1 MKYKILIVGS
11 TGKLGTKLLK
21 FTKNNFIPIYGITC
35 YKNSNKLINQKRQ
48 FLIKNFRT

>member
-21 FTKNNFIPIYGITC
+21 FTKNNSYL
-35 YKNSNKLINQKRQ
+35 YMV
-48 FLIKNFRT
+48 